1 MNAIDIDW
9 SRKRERCPVCGKGNE
24 RGSSGTLGIS
34 DAHEGGRVAHCFRC
48 ELVARSESP
57 KRTRTSAEIAAERA
71 RRHAAE
77 LDQARKRDAAMQSA
91 RRTWRETVG
100 LRGTLGETYLRA
112 RGCAIPPVD
121 SECRFHHG
129 LLHWPSG
136 EHFPALVARVS
147 SATDAAKSLTLHCT
161 YLDPSGTRKAPVER
175 PRLLWPNLPSKHG
188 AIRLWPDDCVT
199 LGLGVGEGIETS
211 LSLAIG
217 FAPVW
222 SLIDA
227 ANLAAFPA
235 LEGIESLTIAADHD
249 QAGIAAASSCAERW
263 RLAGRQVRIVIADE
277 QGKDMN
283 DVVLEAR

>member
-1 MNAIDIDW
+1 
-9 SRKRERCPVCGKGNE
+9 
-24 RGSSGTLGIS
+24 
-34 DAHEGGRVAHCFRC
+34 VAH
-48 ELVARSESP
+48 SESP
-57 KRTRTSAEIAAERA
+57 KRTRTSAEIAAEQA

-77 LDQARKRDAAMQSA
+77 LDLARKRDAAMQSA

-121 SECRFHHG
+121 SECRFHRN

-147 SATDAAKSLTLHCT
+147 SATDAAKSLTLHVT
-161 YLDPSGTRKAPVER
+161 FLSPDGGGKAPVER
-175 PRLLWPNLPSKHG
+175 SKLLWPHLPAKSG
-188 AIRLWPDDCVT
+188 VIRLWPDDAVT
-199 LGLGVGEGIETS
+199 YGLGVAEGIES
-211 LSLAIG
+211 ALSLAH
-217 FAPVW
+217 ALQPVW

-227 ANLAAFPA
+227 GHLAAFPV
-235 LEGIESLTIAADHD
+235 LEGIEALTIAADHD
-249 QAGIAAASSCAERW
+249 PAGIAAASSCAERW
-263 RLAGRQVRIVIADE
+263 RADGKRVRIVIADE

>member
-1 MNAIDIDW
+1 VIDVDW
-9 SRKRERCPVCGKGNE
+9 SRKRERCPVCGKGTE
-24 RGSSGTLGIS
+24 RGPNGTLGIS
-34 DAHEGGRVAHCFRC
+34 DAHDGGRIAHCFRC
-48 ELVARSESP
+48 GLVAHSESP
-57 KRTRTSAEIAAERA
+57 KRTRTSAELAAEQA

-77 LDQARKRDAAMQSA
+77 LGQARKRGAAMQSA

-136 EHFPALVARVS
+136 EHFPALVCRVS

-175 PRLLWPNLPSKHG
+175 PRLLWPHLPAKSG
-188 AIRLWPDDCVT
+188 VIRLWPDDAVT
-199 LGLGVGEGIETS
+199 YGLGVAEGIES
-211 LSLAIG
+211 ALSLAH
-217 FAPVW
+217 ALQPVW

-235 LEGIESLTIAADHD
+235 LEGTGSLTIAADND
-249 QAGIAAASSCAERW
+249 PAGIAAASSCAERW
-263 RLAGRQVRIVIADE
+263 RLAGRQVRIVMADE